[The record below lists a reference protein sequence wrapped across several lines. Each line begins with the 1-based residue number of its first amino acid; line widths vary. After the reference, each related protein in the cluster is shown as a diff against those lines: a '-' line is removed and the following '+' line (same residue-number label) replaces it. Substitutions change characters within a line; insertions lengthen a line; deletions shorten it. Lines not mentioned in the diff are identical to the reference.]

1 MRAQLS
7 VGMGISTKRFDEVAR
22 LQLVNL
28 KIKIRRVE
36 VSNKK
41 YKKFTCDINKQL
53 NPHFG
58 ALEIKKITAN
68 QISMFF
74 DKLRTG

>member
-41 YKKFTCDINKQL
+41 YKK
-53 NPHFG
+53 
-58 ALEIKKITAN
+58 
-68 QISMFF
+68 
-74 DKLRTG
+74 